1 MYRCFCQK
9 VERQRPV
16 RQQAKGSLQMTE
28 PFLSVRP
35 LYDKILS
42 EGDDQLLVVYRS
54 LQSIGIKKKNKN
66 RASSFEIR
74 RPDVR
79 QVGRVVVD
87 PMPQGKKGGGRCS
100 VHFITTSCTAEVG
113 PLHLKPPN
121 NSSSN
126 KTPQHT
132 VRDSVIT
139 ILQKNRYIFTDVC
152 KIILPK
158 VIFEPLRL

>member
-1 MYRCFCQK
+1 M
-9 VERQRPV
+9 

-42 EGDDQLLVVYRS
+42 EGNDQLLVVYRS
-54 LQSIGIKKKNKN
+54 LQSIGIKKNKKKQNKN

-87 PMPQGKKGGGRCS
+87 PMPQGKIWGGGGGCS

>member
-1 MYRCFCQK
+1 MLGRW
-9 VERQRPV
+9 
-16 RQQAKGSLQMTE
+16 
-28 PFLSVRP
+28 
-35 LYDKILS
+35 
-42 EGDDQLLVVYRS
+42 EGCR
-54 LQSIGIKKKNKN
+54 GPH
-66 RASSFEIR
+66 AAGEEI
-74 RPDVR
+74 
-79 QVGRVVVD
+79 
-87 PMPQGKKGGGRCS
+87 GGGGGGCS

-113 PLHLKPPN
+113 PLHPKPPN